1 MMFIHGGHRDRVNE
15 IDWNLNEKFFIVSVG
30 DDNLCMAWQVVL
42 YLIIIN
48 NTNINNI
55 YINK

>member
-30 DDNLCMAWQVVL
+30 DDNLCMAWQVV
-42 YLIIIN
+42 I
-48 NTNINNI
+48 
-55 YINK
+55 